1 KAEGFLSSMMSRLL
15 AVVEAYPDLKANQ
28 TIGSLMEELTSTENK
43 ISFARQAYNDSVTDY
58 NVRRE
63 QFPSSIISSSFN
75 FQAAELLESV
85 NNAKEREAPQVAF
98 T

>member
-1 KAEGFLSSMMSRLL
+1 MMSRLL

-63 QFPSSIISSSFN
+63 QFPSSIIASSFN

-85 NNAKEREAPQVAF
+85 NNAREREAPQVAF